1 MLLAGRKRNY
11 IARPDFLDRAAPT
24 LYPSHPCSDDQ
35 RLSQRMGVPGGA
47 GTRLESHAGASA
59 ARGLWRLEERIYTNR
74 AREIVRRTLSGRL
87 RAVALDP
94 DLAR

>member
-1 MLLAGRKRNY
+1 VCQAVRAPGSKVTLAP
-11 IARPDFLDRAAPT
+11 APRAG
-24 LYPSHPCSDDQ
+24 SGC
-35 RLSQRMGVPGGA
+35 
-47 GTRLESHAGASA
+47 
-59 ARGLWRLEERIYTNR
+59 LEERIYTNR